1 MKIYTGWHVFNGKLI
16 LRLDTVDER
25 QRRIPDSKVVR
36 DTATFLY
43 MLDDSLALRIKDST
57 IGFRRQK
64 NAMSANKK
72 AAEAAAK
79 MAVKDSIR

>member
-1 MKIYTGWHVFNGKLI
+1 
-16 LRLDTVDER
+16 
-25 QRRIPDSKVVR
+25 
-36 DTATFLY
+36 